1 MSNKLSKSIHTP
13 TVLILLLYL
22 LVGSLWILFSD
33 RAVMLMFE
41 DPRVITQ
48 VQTFKGWFYVFGSGL
63 LIYYL
68 LQKALKDLQRKERA
82 LRTTEMIQENF
93 LAQHFQPLWKSDRM
107 GNCVFFNDKW
117 LQFTGFPVSKGKPF
131 AWLDAVHPDDKPDCI
146 EQFSQGFISRKLFEL
161 EYRLKVND
169 SQYNWVIN
177 TCMPYYDGND
187 EFDGFLGFYDD
198 IQDKKLLQ
206 EKYKNSSRR
215 YGYLFANNPNPM
227 LVYDTHDLR
236 IMEANK
242 AALILYGYSEKEFL
256 SMSIIDLRPASEI
269 PLFMEHISE
278 RLPDFH
284 RSSGWL
290 HRKKDG
296 TTFDA
301 EVTAHSLPISNN
313 ANLRLVII
321 RDITDQIKAFKS
333 AKEGDRRF
341 KTIFNHSPQGAVIC
355 NEDLLILDA
364 NPTALKILDLS
375 VNDLGRLSLPEFF
388 NADIDPAAFDY
399 INKLRQGTP
408 LYAEVNMLRR
418 RGIEFRASFNAVRF
432 TENGQ
437 IRYYFSFN
445 DIDEKYR
452 MQMALQ
458 ESERINATLVSNLP
472 GMVYRCRND
481 RTWTMTFVSF
491 GVENLT
497 GYQPPE
503 LMHNNVI
510 SYEEIIH
517 PDDREIVR
525 TAVKT
530 SLGKKGKFDI
540 QYRIIDRN
548 NREKWVWEQGHGITN
563 SFGEL
568 LYIEGFIMDITLEK
582 EARQQVEFQSYFLSL
597 IIDNIPFP
605 FFYKDVDGRFTGCNR
620 AFCEYLDLAR
630 EDILGKSVYELFEIT
645 QARVFDGKDKEL
657 LDLGGTQSYE
667 TQITFADGKL
677 MDAVFHK
684 SVFHDRNNKPMGIV
698 GIYFDITERV
708 QAEKV
713 IKKQLEELGR
723 INSELERF
731 SYTVSHDLRSPLV
744 TIKGF
749 LGLLKEDIDE
759 QNQEQ
764 VAEDIMRIDNAT
776 DKMQQLLEDLLK
788 LSRLGKVM
796 DQNES
801 FSMSHPANEAHELI
815 FGLLKDKKVE
825 VYIQPDMPLVNA
837 GKARIREL
845 YQNLLE
851 NAVKFSMDHQNPL
864 IKVYARKEDETDV
877 FCVQDNGMGIMPKY
891 HEKIFGLF
899 NKLDSNSPGTGLGL
913 SLVKRIVETH
923 NGRIWVESDGNN
935 QGTTFCFTLH
945 TEEAST

>member
-1 MSNKLSKSIHTP
+1 
-13 TVLILLLYL
+13 VLIVLLYL
-22 LVGSLWILFSD
+22 LIGSLWILFSD
-33 RAVMLMFE
+33 RMVMVTFQ
-41 DPRVITQ
+41 DPQVITY
-48 VQTFKGWFYVFGSGL
+48 VQTFKGWFYVFGSGVLIFFL
-63 LIYYL
+63 LK
-68 LQKALKDLQRKERA
+68 QALGNLQRKEKA
-82 LRTTEMIQENF
+82 LRSQKMMQENF
-93 LAQHFQPLWKSDRM
+93 LAQHFQPLWKSDKM

-117 LQFTGFPVSKGKPF
+117 LEFTGFAVPSEKPF
-131 AWLDAVHPDDKPDCI
+131 AWLDAIHPDDKPLCI
-146 EQFSQGFISRKLFEL
+146 EKFSQGFISRSFFEL
-161 EYRLKVND
+161 EYRLKVNN
-169 SQYNWVIN
+169 SQYVWVLN
-177 TCMPYYDGND
+177 TCMPYYEADG
-187 EFDGFLGFYDD
+187 EFDGFFGFYQDL
-198 IQDKKLLQ
+198 QDKKLLQ
-206 EKYKNSSRR
+206 EKYKESSKR

-227 LVYDTHDLR
+227 LVYDTSDLR
-236 IMEANK
+236 ILEANK
-242 AALILYGYSEKEFL
+242 AALLLYGYNEREFFSL
-256 SMSIIDLRPASEI
+256 SIIDLRPASEI
-269 PLFMEHISE
+269 PAFMEHISDS
-278 RLPDFH
+278 LPDFH
-284 RSSGWL
+284 RSSGWV
-290 HRKKDG
+290 HQKKDG

-301 EVTAHSLPISNN
+301 EVTAHSLPINN
-313 ANLRLVII
+313 NKNLRMVIV
-321 RDITDQIKAFKS
+321 RDITDQIRAFRI

-341 KTIFNHSPQGAVIC
+341 KTIFNYSPQGAVIC
-355 NEDLLILDA
+355 SEDLLILDA
-364 NPTALKILDLS
+364 NPAALKILDFS
-375 VNDLGRLSLPEFF
+375 VNDLERISLPEFL
-388 NADIDPAAFDY
+388 NTDIDPAAFDY
-399 INKLRQGTP
+399 INKLRDGMP

-418 RGIEFRASFNAVRF
+418 KGVEFRASFNAVRF
-432 TENGQ
+432 TESGQ

-458 ESERINATLVSNLP
+458 ESERINTTLVSNLP

-481 RTWTMTFVSF
+481 RSWTMTFVSF

-497 GYQPPE
+497 GYKPPE
-503 LMHNNVI
+503 LMHNNVV

-517 PDDREIVR
+517 PDDRQIVR
-525 TAVKT
+525 TAVKV
-530 SLGKKGKFDI
+530 SLSNRNKFDI
-540 QYRIIDRN
+540 QYRILDRN
-548 NREKWVWEQGHGITN
+548 KREKWVWEQGHGITN

-568 LYIEGFIMDITLEK
+568 LYIEGFIIDITREK

-597 IIDNIPFP
+597 ILDNIPFP
-605 FFYKDVDGRFTGCNR
+605 LFYKDVEGKFTGCNR
-620 AFCEYLDLAR
+620 AFCEFLNLPR
-630 EDILGKSVYELFEIT
+630 EEIVGKSVFDLFAKE
-645 QARVFDGKDKEL
+645 QAKVFDDKDKEL
-657 LDLGGTQSYE
+657 LQTGGMQSYE
-667 TQITFADGKL
+667 TQITFADGRR

-684 SVFHDRNNKPMGIV
+684 SVFHDRKNSPLGIV
-698 GIYFDITERV
+698 GVYFDITERV

-749 LGLLKEDIDE
+749 LGLLKEDIEE

-764 VAEDIMRIDNAT
+764 VAEDIMRIGNAT

-796 DQNES
+796 EQNES

-815 FGLLKDKKVE
+815 FGLLKDKKID
-825 VYIQPDMPLVNA
+825 VYIQPDMPVVTA

-851 NAVKFSMDHQNPL
+851 NAVKFSIDQQNPL
-864 IKVYARKEDETDV
+864 IKVFARKDDGIDV
-877 FCVQDNGMGIMPKY
+877 FCVQDNGMGILPKY

-923 NGRIWVESDGNN
+923 NGKIWVESDGSN

-945 TEEAST
+945 TEDASN

>member
-1 MSNKLSKSIHTP
+1 MI
-13 TVLILLLYL
+13 
-22 LVGSLWILFSD
+22 GSLWILFSD
-33 RAVMLMFE
+33 RLVMAMFQ
-41 DPRVITQ
+41 DPEVITN

-63 LIYYL
+63 IFYFL
-68 LQKALKDLQRKERA
+68 LKRTLYDLQRKEKD
-82 LRTTEMIQENF
+82 LRNQEMMQENF
-93 LAQHFQPLWKSDRM
+93 LAQHYQPLWKSDKL

-117 LQFTGFPVSKGKPF
+117 LEFTGFSVSSEKPF
-131 AWLDAVHPDDKPDCI
+131 VWLDAVHPDDRSYCI
-146 EQFSQGFISRKLFEL
+146 EKFSQGFISRDLFKL
-161 EYRLKVND
+161 EYRLKVHN

-177 TCMPYYDGND
+177 TCMPYYDGD
-187 EFDGFLGFYDD
+187 EVFEGFLGFYDD
-198 IQDKKLLQ
+198 IQDKKLLR
-206 EKYKNSSRR
+206 EKYKESSKR

-227 LVYDTHDLR
+227 LVYDTEDLR

-242 AALILYGYSEKEFL
+242 AALFLYGYTEKEFL
-256 SMSIIDLRPASEI
+256 SLSIIDLRPASEI
-269 PLFMEHISE
+269 PLFMEHMAE
-278 RLPDFH
+278 KLPDFH
-284 RSSGWL
+284 RSSGWI
-290 HRKKDG
+290 HQKKDG
-296 TTFDA
+296 TTFDV
-301 EVTAHSLPISNN
+301 EVTAHSLPINN
-313 ANLRLVII
+313 STNLRLVII
-321 RDITDQIKAFKS
+321 RDITDQIKAFKI

-341 KTIFNHSPQGAVIC
+341 KTIFKHSPQGAVIC
-355 NEDLLILDA
+355 NDDLLILDA
-364 NPTALKILDLS
+364 NPAALKILDFS
-375 VNDLGRLSLPEFF
+375 VNDLGMVSLPEFL
-388 NADIDPAAFDY
+388 NTDIDPAAFNY
-399 INKLRQGTP
+399 INKLRDGIP

-418 RGIEFRASFNAVRF
+418 KGIEFRASFNAVRF

-437 IRYYFSFN
+437 TRYYFSFN
-445 DIDEKYR
+445 DIDENYR

-458 ESERINATLVSNLP
+458 ESERINTTLVSNLP

-481 RTWTMTFVSF
+481 RYWTMTFVSF

-530 SLGKKGKFDI
+530 SLSKRNRFDI
-540 QYRIIDRN
+540 QYRIMDRKKQ
-548 NREKWVWEQGHGITN
+548 EKWVWEQGHGITN

-568 LYIEGFIMDITLEK
+568 LYIEGFIIDITREK

-597 IIDNIPFP
+597 ILDNIPFP
-605 FFYKDVDGRFTGCNR
+605 LFYKDVDGRFTGCNR
-620 AFCEYLDLAR
+620 AFCEYLNLSR
-630 EDILGKSVYELFEIT
+630 EEIVGNT
-645 QARVFDGKDKEL
+645 VFDFFALEQAQVFDDKDKEL
-657 LDLGGTQSYE
+657 LHTGGMQSYE
-667 TQITFADGKL
+667 SQIIFADGRQ

-684 SVFHDRNNKPMGIV
+684 SVFLDRKNNPMGIV

-749 LGLLKEDIDE
+749 LGLLKEDIE
-759 QNQEQ
+759 EHNQEQ
-764 VAEDIMRIDNAT
+764 IAEDIMRIGNAT

-788 LSRLGKVM
+788 LSRVGKVM
-796 DQNES
+796 EQNES
-801 FSMSHPANEAHELI
+801 FSMTQPASDAHELI
-815 FGLLKDKKVE
+815 FGLLKDKKCE
-825 VYIQPDMPLVNA
+825 VYIQPDMPVVTA

-851 NAVKFSMDHQNPL
+851 NAVKFSVDHQNPL
-864 IKVYARKEDETDV
+864 IKVYSRKDDETDV
-877 FCVQDNGMGIMPKY
+877 FCVQDNGIGILPKY
-891 HEKIFGLF
+891 HDKIFGLF

-923 NGRIWVESDGNN
+923 NGKIWVESDGSLP
-935 QGTTFCFTLH
+935 GATFCFTLN
-945 TEEAST
+945 TEKAPI